1 MLKVNILWFISLCLS
16 ITCALAATLVQQWAR
31 KYLSTTQLQ
40 SSPQRRARVRTY
52 LFQGVVRFRLDTV
65 VNSVPLLLHLSV
77 FLFFT
82 GLVEFLFLLDNTL
95 AYIILA
101 CVAVCAVAYVA
112 LTLLPIFYRDCPYQT
127 PMSGPLW
134 RLVQALKL
142 TFLALSLLISKKFAR
157 RRLINLNEDMV
168 RCKERLLGG
177 LQRDIIEQC
186 GAKDAFKELDI
197 AALRSTLQSL
207 REPSELESFIAA
219 IPGFLGSATIDSE
232 AGITLHKLLYANDAD
247 LGLRIGHLLTTQM
260 HMPVACID
268 TLWHITRWHNAI
280 DVWDWDIPFKDATV
294 DSLSVHKG
302 SRDLAIALTAHCTA
316 AVAVRVL
323 LKKLQ
328 IMQPTDFRVYGLRR
342 MLHSLMAADRG
353 ALESRED
360 LIRDGHL
367 LNTARILTSA
377 MPLIAKVDETRA
389 NVLWDTLKMLC
400 SDLDARPASVGAQT
414 ALVRAWKAYK
424 GEPRA
429 WTPAPGGI
437 PYQPPTTSAA
447 AVLTPAAVVEKA
459 TTPVVATTPA
469 PAVATT
475 PAPVVAAPT
484 PAPAVATTP
493 APAVA
498 TTPAPVVETPEA
510 AAATALEAVVA
521 AIPASIRD
529 IGGE

>member
-1 MLKVNILWFISLCLS
+1 MLKVNILWFISLFLS
-16 ITCALAATLVQQWAR
+16 ITCALAATLVQQWTR
-31 KYLSTTQLQ
+31 NYRSTTQLQ

-52 LFQGVVRFRLDTV
+52 LFLGVVRFRLDTV
-65 VNSVPLLLHLSV
+65 ANSVPLLLHLSV

-82 GLVEFLFLLDNTL
+82 GLVEFLFQLDNTL

-101 CVAVCAVAYVA
+101 CVVVCAVLYGTV
-112 LTLLPIFYRDCPYQT
+112 TLFPLFCRDCPYQT
-127 PMSGPLW
+127 PMSRPLW
-134 RLVQALKL
+134 RIFQALKF
-142 TFLALSLLISKKFAR
+142 TFLAFSLRIYKIIVPNPIFRQNNLKERMEGCKK
-157 RRLINLNEDMV
+157 
-168 RCKERLLGG
+168 RLLGG
-177 LQRDIIEQC
+177 LRHDIERC
-186 GAKDAFKELDI
+186 AMDKFKELDV
-197 AALRSTLQSL
+197 AGLRWTLQSL

-219 IPGFLGSATIDSE
+219 IPGILGPITSE
-232 AGITLHKLLYANDAD
+232 ITITLIELLYADDAD
-247 LGLRIGHLLTTQM
+247 LGLRIGHLLKTQM
-260 HMPVACID
+260 HMPIACIES
-268 TLWHITRWHNAI
+268 LWHITHWHNAI
-280 DVWDWDIPFKDATV
+280 AEWRWATAFEKVTV
-294 DSLSVHKG
+294 DSLNMLKG
-302 SRDLAIALTAHCTA
+302 SGNPVIALLAHCTA
-316 AVAVRVL
+316 ALAVRVM
-323 LKKLQ
+323 LKDVQRMVPADIRLYKVR
-328 IMQPTDFRVYGLRR
+328 TALR
-342 MLHSLMAADRG
+342 SLMDADRG
-353 ALESRED
+353 AFPDEV
-360 LIRDGHL
+360 LIRDGHV
-367 LNTARILTSA
+367 LNMAGILTSA
-377 MPLIAKVDETRA
+377 IPLVAKVDETRA

-424 GEPRA
+424 GEPQA

-437 PYQPPTTSAA
+437 PYRPPTISAA
-447 AVLTPAAVVEKA
+447 AAVPTPAAVVEKA